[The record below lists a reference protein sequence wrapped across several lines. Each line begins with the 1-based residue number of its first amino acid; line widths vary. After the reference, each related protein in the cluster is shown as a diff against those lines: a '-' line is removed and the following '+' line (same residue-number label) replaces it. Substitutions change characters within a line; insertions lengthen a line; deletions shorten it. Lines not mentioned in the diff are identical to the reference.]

1 MKLVNAIKK
10 LEKAGYEI
18 TENMG
23 SYFATFE
30 TVTISFSSQDGLCS
44 KFTFDS
50 ESSCAPTYGLNLTQ
64 AMA

>member
-1 MKLVNAIKK
+1 MKLANAIKK
-10 LEKAGYEI
+10 LEKAGYDI
-18 TENMG
+18 TG
-23 SYFATFE
+23 KTGFYIATFKSI
-30 TVTISFSSQDGLCS
+30 TISFSAHAGTCS